1 MKIVRGFA
9 LGLAALAMVF
19 LMTPSGAY
27 ANAATQP
34 TVGDFLTA
42 YARALNIEL
51 PASTGADALVPS
63 LRASGVK
70 LDANIDLAKT
80 LTQGDVVRIGKANG
94 LRLTTR
100 NPEAPFTAAEIAQF
114 FTAYGPSLA
123 QPAGSTGSDS
133 RFAAD
138 GSGSLP
144 PGDPANH
151 ANTDKGKKKGRPFH
165 SPTEPQ

>member
-34 TVGDFLTA
+34 TVGDFLTS
-42 YARALNIEL
+42 YAKALNIEL
-51 PASTGADALVPS
+51 PASAGADALVSS

-70 LDANIDLAKT
+70 LDANIDLAKA

-100 NPEAPFTAAEIAQF
+100 NPETPFTVAEISQF
-114 FTAYGPSLA
+114 FTAYGPILS
-123 QPAGSTGSDS
+123 QPAGAGNGS
-133 RFAAD
+133 
-138 GSGSLP
+138 
-144 PGDPANH
+144 
-151 ANTDKGKKKGRPFH
+151 KIGRAH
-165 SPTEPQ
+165 V

>member
-19 LMTPSGAY
+19 LMTPGGAY

-34 TVGDFLTA
+34 TVGDFLTS
-42 YARALNIEL
+42 YAKALNIEL
-51 PASTGADALVPS
+51 PASAGADALVSS

-70 LDANIDLAKT
+70 LDANIDLAKA

-123 QPAGSTGSDS
+123 QPAGSTGS
-133 RFAAD
+133 RFAATQD
-138 GSGSLP
+138 GNP

-165 SPTEPQ
+165 SPTEP

>member
-1 MKIVRGFA
+1 MKMVRGFA
-9 LGLAALAMVF
+9 LGLAVLAIVF
-19 LMTPSGAY
+19 LMTPSGAF

-42 YARALNIEL
+42 YAKALNIEL
-51 PASTGADALVPS
+51 PASAGADALVAS

-70 LDANIDLAKT
+70 LDANIDPAKT

-100 NPEAPFTAAEIAQF
+100 NSDSAFTAAEIAQF
-114 FTAYGPSLA
+114 FTSYGPTLA
-123 QPAGSTGSDS
+123 QPVGSDNGS
-133 RFAAD
+133 RFAASD
-138 GSGSLP
+138 NP

-151 ANTDKGKKKGRPFH
+151 ANTDKGLKKGRPFR